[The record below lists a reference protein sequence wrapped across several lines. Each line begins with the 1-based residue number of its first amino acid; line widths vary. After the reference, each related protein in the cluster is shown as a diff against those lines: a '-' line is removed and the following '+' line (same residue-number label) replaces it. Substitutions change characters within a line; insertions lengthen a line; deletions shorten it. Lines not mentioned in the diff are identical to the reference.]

1 MMQYKGK
8 YEICDLS
15 KIKTYP
21 IISRPSEVHIED
33 LVDVND
39 ILNEP
44 LKYHSEDLESLAT
57 SVVDA
62 RKNGKP
68 VIVFSGAHAVKNGL
82 SPIYIDLIKRG
93 IITAFGSNGAFTIHD
108 FELALV
114 GKTSETIPNALSKG
128 LFGFAE
134 ETGKYINNAL
144 IHGNKLKLGYGE
156 SIGRLISGEPFPEK
170 VEFANKDISVPY
182 NALKYNVPFCTHCAI
197 GTDIYHMSKY
207 FDGEALGGCSG
218 RDFLIFTKEVTK
230 LTNGGVC
237 LLIGSAVVGVEAYLK
252 AFSIAANMGKAPKNL
267 ITADFDM
274 RDANIDDAENNRK
287 DKPTYYFRDIKSIV
301 VRVPKA
307 FGGKGYYIK
316 GNQKVTLPAFYKMIV
331 EKTKGNDFH

>member
-1 MMQYKGK
+1 MMEYNGK
-8 YEICDLS
+8 YEICDLN

-21 IISRPSEVHIED
+21 LASRPSEVHIENLINLD
-33 LVDVND
+33 D

-44 LKYHSEDLESLAT
+44 LKYHSEDLELLAT

-62 RKNGKP
+62 RRNGKP

-82 SPIYIDLIKRG
+82 SPIYDDLIKRG

-114 GKTSETIPNALSKG
+114 GKTSESIPNALSKG

-156 SIGRLISGEPFPEK
+156 SIGRLISGEAFPEK
-170 VEFANKDISVPY
+170 VKFVNKEASVPY
-182 NALKYNVPFCTHCAI
+182 TALKSNVPFCVHCAI

-207 FDGEALGGCSG
+207 FNGEAVGGCSG
-218 RDFLIFTKEVTK
+218 RDFLIFTHEITK
-230 LTNGGVC
+230 LSEGGVC
-237 LLIGSAVVGVEAYLK
+237 LLVGSAVVGVEVYLK
-252 AFSIAANMGKAPKNL
+252 AFSIAANIGKAPRNL
-267 ITADFDM
+267 ITADFDI
-274 RDANIDDAENNRK
+274 RDVNIQDAQDNRK

-301 VRVPKA
+301 VRVPQA

-316 GNQKVTLPAFYKMIV
+316 GNQKVTLPSLYKLIMQKI
-331 EKTKGNDFH
+331 G

>member
-1 MMQYKGK
+1 MMEYNGK
-8 YEICDLS
+8 YEICDLN

-21 IISRPSEVHIED
+21 LVSRPSEVHLRD
-33 LVDVND
+33 LINLNDV
-39 ILNEP
+39 LNEP
-44 LKYHSEDLESLAT
+44 LEYRSEDLELLAT
-57 SVVDA
+57 SIVNA
-62 RKNGKP
+62 RRNGKP
-68 VIVFSGAHAVKNGL
+68 VVVFSGAHAVKNGL
-82 SPIYIDLIKRG
+82 SPIYNDLIKRG

-114 GKTSETIPNALSKG
+114 GKTSESIPNALSKG

-134 ETGKYINNAL
+134 ETGKHINNAL

-156 SIGRLISGEPFPEK
+156 SIGRLIGGEPFPEE
-170 VEFANKDISVPY
+170 VEFANKDFSVPY
-182 NALKYNVPFCTHCAI
+182 NALKYDVPFCVHCAI

-218 RDFLIFTKEVTK
+218 RDFLIFTHEIMK
-230 LTNGGVC
+230 LSKGGVC
-237 LLIGSAVVGVEAYLK
+237 LLVGSAVVGVEVCLK
-252 AFSIAANMGKAPKNL
+252 AFSIAANMGKAPRNL

-274 RDANIDDAENNRK
+274 RDANIQDAQDNRK

-301 VRVPKA
+301 VRVPQA

-316 GNQKVTLPAFYKMIV
+316 GNQKMTLPSLYKLIMQKI
-331 EKTKGNDFH
+331 G

>member
-1 MMQYKGK
+1 MMEYKGK

-15 KIKTYP
+15 KTKTYP
-21 IISRPSEVHIED
+21 LATRPSEVYLKD
-33 LVDVND
+33 LINLND
-39 ILNEP
+39 IVNEP
-44 LKYHSEDLESLAT
+44 LKYDSEELESLVT
-57 SVVDA
+57 SIVEA

-82 SPIYIDLIKRG
+82 SPIYNDLIKRG

-108 FELALV
+108 FELALA
-114 GKTSETIPNALSKG
+114 GKTSESIPNALSKG

-144 IHGNKLKLGYGE
+144 IHGNKLKIGYGE
-156 SIGRLISGEPFPEK
+156 SIGRLMSGEPFPEK
-170 VEFANKDISVPY
+170 VNFPNREISVPY
-182 NALKYNVPFCTHCAI
+182 TAFKHNVPFCVHCAI

-207 FDGEALGGCSG
+207 FDGEAVGGCSG
-218 RDFLIFTKEVTK
+218 RDFLIFAHEITK
-230 LTNGGVC
+230 LSKGGVC

-252 AFSIAANMGKAPKNL
+252 AFSIAANIGKPPKNL

-274 RDANIDDAENNRK
+274 REANISDAQNNRK

-301 VRVPKA
+301 VRVPRA
-307 FGGKGYYIK
+307 FEGKGYYIK
-316 GNQKVTLPAFYKMIV
+316 GDQRVTLPSLYKLIMQKI
-331 EKTKGNDFH
+331 G